1 MYNDVDRKEKNHME
15 NNYWITLAQDET
27 SAPEDTFLRIREL
40 YNNLLKHLYDNPRDI
55 PDFRIHFSTVQMS
68 EEEGLNN
75 GYHVATLTR
84 RSREIAESVIH
95 NVTEI
100 PNFENS
106 YTWYQDNIFVIFDYC
121 GSGINPLQFVTR
133 AFWEEV
139 YKQLYFYGIRR
150 VSIGHMYDLIISG
163 GEFKAPTLS
172 LTGDMAAATFK
183 NIHVDKLF
191 LATAGISADFQLT
204 YPSLSDLAV
213 KSAMLRAASQVYLL
227 ADSSK
232 LGYSSFAS
240 LGRISLIDTLITD
253 NKITAAQLDTLKE
266 MKVSVL

>member
-1 MYNDVDRKEKNHME
+1 MALNQRRQGILNLIREDGHAKVQQLSKIFKVSEVTIRQDLETLEEMGYIQREHGGAFLKDVGTFAKTGMLFNQHHME
-15 NNYWITLAQDET
+15 EKQEIARKAVGLVREGDSIILDSGSTTTQLAKLLLNFNSLNVIT
-27 SAPEDTFLRIREL
+27 
-40 YNNLLKHLYDNPRDI
+40 N
-55 PDFRIHFSTVQMS
+55 
-68 EEEGLNN
+68 GLN
-75 GYHVATLTR
+75 
-84 RSREIAESVIH
+84 IAMILG
-95 NVTEI
+95 
-100 PNFENS
+100 ENP
-106 YTWYQDNIFVIFDYC
+106 
-121 GSGINPLQFVTR
+121 GIN
-133 AFWEEV
+133 
-139 YKQLYFYGIRR
+139 
-150 VSIGHMYDLIISG
+150 LIISG

>member
-1 MYNDVDRKEKNHME
+1 MALNQRRQGILNLIREDGHAKVQQLSRIFKVSEVTIRQDLETLEEMGYIQREHGGAFLKDVGTFAKTGMLFNQHHME
-15 NNYWITLAQDET
+15 EKQEIARKAVGLVREGDSIILDSGSTTTELAKLLLNFNSLNVIT
-27 SAPEDTFLRIREL
+27 
-40 YNNLLKHLYDNPRDI
+40 N
-55 PDFRIHFSTVQMS
+55 
-68 EEEGLNN
+68 GLN
-75 GYHVATLTR
+75 
-84 RSREIAESVIH
+84 IAMILG
-95 NVTEI
+95 
-100 PNFENS
+100 ENP
-106 YTWYQDNIFVIFDYC
+106 
-121 GSGINPLQFVTR
+121 GIN
-133 AFWEEV
+133 
-139 YKQLYFYGIRR
+139 
-150 VSIGHMYDLIISG
+150 LIISG

>member
-1 MYNDVDRKEKNHME
+1 MALNQRRQGILNLIREDGHAKVQQLSKIFKVSEVTIRQDLETLEEMGYIQREHGGAFLKDVGTFAKTGMLFNQHHME
-15 NNYWITLAQDET
+15 EKQEIARKAVGLVREGDSIILDSGSTTTELAKLLLNFNSLNVIT
-27 SAPEDTFLRIREL
+27 
-40 YNNLLKHLYDNPRDI
+40 N
-55 PDFRIHFSTVQMS
+55 
-68 EEEGLNN
+68 GLN
-75 GYHVATLTR
+75 
-84 RSREIAESVIH
+84 IAMILG
-95 NVTEI
+95 
-100 PNFENS
+100 ENP
-106 YTWYQDNIFVIFDYC
+106 
-121 GSGINPLQFVTR
+121 GIN
-133 AFWEEV
+133 
-139 YKQLYFYGIRR
+139 
-150 VSIGHMYDLIISG
+150 LIISG

-253 NKITAAQLDTLKE
+253 NKITAAQLDALKE

>member
-1 MYNDVDRKEKNHME
+1 MALNQRRQGILNLIREDGHAKVQQLSKIFKVSEVTIRQDLETLEEMGYIQREHGGAFLKDVGTFAKTGMLFNQHHME
-15 NNYWITLAQDET
+15 EKQEIARKAVGLVREGDSIILDSGSTTTELAKLLLTFNSLNVIT
-27 SAPEDTFLRIREL
+27 
-40 YNNLLKHLYDNPRDI
+40 N
-55 PDFRIHFSTVQMS
+55 
-68 EEEGLNN
+68 GLN
-75 GYHVATLTR
+75 
-84 RSREIAESVIH
+84 IAMILG
-95 NVTEI
+95 
-100 PNFENS
+100 ENP
-106 YTWYQDNIFVIFDYC
+106 
-121 GSGINPLQFVTR
+121 GIN
-133 AFWEEV
+133 
-139 YKQLYFYGIRR
+139 
-150 VSIGHMYDLIISG
+150 LIISG

-253 NKITAAQLDTLKE
+253 NKITAAQLDALKE

>member
-1 MYNDVDRKEKNHME
+1 MALNQRRQGILNLIREDGHAKVQQLSRIFKVSEVTIRQDLETLEEMGYIQREHGGAFLKDVGTFAMTGMLFNQHHME
-15 NNYWITLAQDET
+15 EKQEIARKAVGLVREGDSIILDSGSTTTELAKLLLNFNSLNVIT
-27 SAPEDTFLRIREL
+27 
-40 YNNLLKHLYDNPRDI
+40 N
-55 PDFRIHFSTVQMS
+55 
-68 EEEGLNN
+68 GLN
-75 GYHVATLTR
+75 
-84 RSREIAESVIH
+84 IAMILG
-95 NVTEI
+95 
-100 PNFENS
+100 ENP
-106 YTWYQDNIFVIFDYC
+106 
-121 GSGINPLQFVTR
+121 GIN
-133 AFWEEV
+133 
-139 YKQLYFYGIRR
+139 
-150 VSIGHMYDLIISG
+150 LIISG

-253 NKITAAQLDTLKE
+253 NKITAAQLDALKE